1 MSFKTGSIS
10 FQIFNLKTPWPEV
23 DILSEKLR
31 AAALPPLNTLCEESI
46 HGWAGHRHA
55 QDRDITPESI
65 ALGGI
70 DLFHLVQAERRVSA
84 ALLRSECA
92 MEEQAV
98 MQAEEKDYLNQQMRS
113 EIKKSV
119 KERLLPEQPPTLKA
133 IEVACP
139 RGAYLYTTGVSEKQ
153 SDALVLCL
161 MQTLGLS
168 LDAMD
173 PEAAALILKG
183 VDASRFA
190 PKSFSFEVP
199 DVQSDITVGREFLT
213 WLWYCSEKRGGLMRS
228 AEHGE
233 FAYMVEGPLDFVME
247 GRGAHET
254 IMKKGQPMLAVE
266 TKAALQSGKT
276 LKSAK
281 ITFCRGEEVWNFTLD
296 ADTFTF
302 KGMKL
307 PQTENF
313 DQVGKFQERMI
324 FLEIF
329 RSVFFE
335 LFSSYIE
342 ERTSNWDLVANEI
355 KHWVADR
362 PVSS

>member
-23 DILSEKLR
+23 EVLAEQLH
-31 AAALPPLNTLCEESI
+31 AQALPPLDTLCEESI
-46 HGWAGHRHA
+46 HGWTGYRHA
-55 QDRDITPESI
+55 QDRNITPESI
-65 ALGGI
+65 TLGGI
-70 DLFHLVQAERRVSA
+70 NLFHLVQAERRVSA

-92 MEEQAV
+92 MEEQAM
-98 MQAEEKDYLNQQMRS
+98 MQAEDKEYLNQQMRS

-119 KERLLPEQPPTLKA
+119 KERLMPEQAPRLKA

-153 SDALVLCL
+153 NDALVLCL

-168 LDAMD
+168 LFAME

-190 PKSFSFEVP
+190 PKSFSFDIP

-213 WLWYCSEKRGGLMRS
+213 WLWHCSERRGGLFLS
-228 AEHGE
+228 PQHGE
-233 FAYMVEGPLDFVME
+233 IAYMIEGPLDFVME

-254 IMKKGQPMLAVE
+254 IMKKGQPLLAAE
-266 TKAALQSGKT
+266 TKAALESGKT

-281 ITFCRGEEVWNFTLD
+281 VTFCRGEEVWSFTLD

-307 PQTENF
+307 PQTESF

-324 FLEIF
+324 YLETF
-329 RSVFFE
+329 RAVFFE
-335 LFSSYIE
+335 LFSTYIE
-342 ERTSNWDLVANEI
+342 ERTSNWELVSNEI

-362 PVSS
+362 QVS